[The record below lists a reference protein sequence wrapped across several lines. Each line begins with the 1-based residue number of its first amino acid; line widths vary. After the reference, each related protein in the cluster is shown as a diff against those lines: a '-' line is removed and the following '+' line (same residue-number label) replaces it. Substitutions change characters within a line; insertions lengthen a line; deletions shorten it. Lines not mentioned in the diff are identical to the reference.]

1 MMLKV
6 GKVHC
11 SQKLHHIRLRFIDD
25 DRIKTNF
32 ISGFPFQSNKNHDV
46 ERNSHLCVAMIGLK
60 KSHDGNIIHFRR
72 DTQHVRQHQTW
83 WTMCV
88 LLKREIPTDGIKFTK
103 YHLSDQKSKSTIQ
116 YNGDNVGKQKT
127 VTPTPFEHRII
138 DFGRFKSLELK
149 SSLAEGCMHHPSE
162 FHNISPRQTL
172 VLFRHNRIQDQWS
185 LSSMLFPTFSYQ
197 MEHISS
203 MKT

>member
-1 MMLKV
+1 MPIHMDNIVMMLKV

-60 KSHDGNIIHFRR
+60 VTLFTSAKTHVANIKHGGL
-72 DTQHVRQHQTW
+72 Q
-83 WTMCV
+83 CV
-88 LLKREIPTDGIKFTK
+88 LLKREIPSDEIKFTK

-149 SSLAEGCMHHPSE
+149 SQHSQKEGCMHHPSE

-172 VLFRHNRIQDQWS
+172 VLFRHNRIQDQ
-185 LSSMLFPTFSYQ
+185 
-197 MEHISS
+197 
-203 MKT
+203 